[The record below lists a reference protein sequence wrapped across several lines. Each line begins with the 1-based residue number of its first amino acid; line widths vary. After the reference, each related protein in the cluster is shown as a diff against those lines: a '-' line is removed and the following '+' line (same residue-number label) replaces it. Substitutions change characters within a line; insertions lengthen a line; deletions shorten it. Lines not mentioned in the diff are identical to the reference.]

1 MERELDKRN
10 LFQSVWITG
19 SETDFSAVVAYAL
32 NRIGINNLTITGAY
46 RSNLFEKDV
55 NQHFIE
61 FCTYNT
67 VDCRQYFSKS
77 NPSLIFHIEP
87 QFLLNSENTLSQETV
102 NNCLKSIINII
113 KNAEENGNETV
124 LCIPFYVDKSC
135 VVGSSTLFQNPF
147 RFLIDIITTYS
158 KSLPDNIRIFP
169 CIYDIDFITKYGK
182 INILKKASHDIAAK
196 EFLIEAISDLI
207 KKNIYYL
214 LTSKKSNFFII
225 RQSEFYKNINDLII
239 EKNIFQVNKARPIDL
254 YKMFN

>member
-1 MERELDKRN
+1 MERELEKRN

-19 SETDFSAVVAYAL
+19 SETDFSAVIAYAL
-32 NRIGINNLTITGAY
+32 NRIGIKNVSITGAY
-46 RSNLFEKDV
+46 KSDLFEEDL
-55 NQHFIE
+55 NQDFLK
-61 FCTYNT
+61 FSSYNSE
-67 VDCRQYFSKS
+67 DCRKYFNQY

-87 QFLLNSENTLSQETV
+87 QYLLNSENIISQETV

-113 KNAEENGNETV
+113 KNAEENENETV

-147 RFLIDIITTYS
+147 RFLIDIISAYS
-158 KSLPDNIRIFP
+158 RSLPDNIRIFP

-182 INILKKASHDIAAK
+182 INILKKASHDTAAK